1 MSSEN
6 RILLQLKKLDFDFD
20 IVHNEN
26 FLSATAALHLAL
38 QRFAGFDCFPDVSLP
53 NEARAA
59 VGL

>member
-38 QRFAGFDCFPDVSLP
+38 TLALTTAKICWL
-53 NEARAA
+53 
-59 VGL
+59 